1 MGERTIKEMSDVSSP
16 ARRPGSVGGLANNE
30 HLSILLVTGGILLAL
45 ALAVAL
51 LRFQRL
57 GELPAGIHLDEGA
70 HGVDALHVLQGE
82 HAVYF
87 PGNYGREG
95 LIVYTIALTT
105 SFLGRTI
112 FAVRAPSALASAG
125 TVFVIFWLGWLF
137 FGRDE
142 SGRATPWRGLLVG
155 GAGAG
160 LLAVSLGQTI
170 VGRTALRGNFLPL
183 LLSLCLALLWS
194 GWPKPEQ
201 GRVSSGAPF
210 GSVSTGHSSKT
221 ENQRVCRAGVW
232 WRIALAGVCAGLL
245 PYTYIPAR
253 FTPFLF
259 LLFGL
264 SFLLTWGSKRER
276 GESKES
282 SSRSFGFS
290 LNTSRLRTELP
301 WAGVFLGVAGLV
313 AAPILIHFALH
324 PEHFFVRIE
333 AVWFLRENQ
342 GTPLEI
348 LLNNVWKH
356 LSVFGFFGGR
366 AEWYGFSGQPLL
378 NSWEGVFFW
387 LGAGTAAWRWQ
398 QPAYRLL
405 LLWLGVLVLPAMLA
419 LDTGQEPSTLRLIGA
434 VPAVYLLIGV
444 GMWEVFRVLR
454 QRWGALSRGG
464 HPIFPGFNAWVP
476 IVLGGVACA
485 LILGQGI
492 VTYFTYFER
501 WATAPEVNETY
512 EGVWTELAKTLNA
525 QPSDEETVYL
535 LPFRYGEH
543 YSFDYLYQGKM
554 STDVVRGNIPSLP
567 QEIESS
573 VAAVENVHTV
583 KLVDWNNDSIS
594 GDAYAEEHIAVLLD
608 KYGRYLG
615 SDEYADF
622 QIHTYTDVALGRPWT
637 LYDQLEPL
645 TVEYDGGIALHGFA
659 LGQGREQLLS
669 EQLLTLRED
678 RSLWMAL
685 RWQLAPGLDIDY
697 AISLRLHDAG
707 GGGVYQKDLALWE
720 PGHTPTGSGESSAQ
734 FDTLAQ
740 LDLPADLQPGE
751 YELRLVVYDAETL
764 KPTVELGVW
773 EAETTLARLRLA
785 ED

>member
-1 MGERTIKEMSDVSSP
+1 MSQV
-16 ARRPGSVGGLANNE
+16 AR
-30 HLSILLVTGGILLAL
+30 HLAL
-45 ALAVAL
+45 Y
-51 LRFQRL
+51 
-57 GELPAGIHLDEGA
+57 LPD
-70 HGVDALHVLQGE
+70 
-82 HAVYF
+82 
-87 PGNYGREG
+87 
-95 LIVYTIALTT
+95 IAL
-105 SFLGRTI
+105 
-112 FAVRAPSALASAG
+112 
-125 TVFVIFWLGWLF
+125 
-137 FGRDE
+137 
-142 SGRATPWRGLLVG
+142 
-155 GAGAG
+155 
-160 LLAVSLGQTI
+160 
-170 VGRTALRGNFLPL
+170 N
-183 LLSLCLALLWS
+183 
-194 GWPKPEQ
+194 
-201 GRVSSGAPF
+201 
-210 GSVSTGHSSKT
+210 T

-253 FTPFLF
+253 LTPFLF

-645 TVEYDGGIALHGFA
+645 TVEYDGGIALQGYA
-659 LGQGREQLLS
+659 LGRGQ
-669 EQLLTLRED
+669 
-678 RSLWMAL
+678 
-685 RWQLAPGLDIDY
+685 
-697 AISLRLHDAG
+697 
-707 GGGVYQKDLALWE
+707 
-720 PGHTPTGSGESSAQ
+720 ESSCHLSNCLHCERIAPCGWHCGGNSPPGWISTIRYRCACTVPRAEESIRRIWPCGSRGVCLQ
-734 FDTLAQ
+734 AAKGHPNHSIRWSRLIFRLISS
-740 LDLPADLQPGE
+740 PAN
-751 YELRLVVYDAETL
+751 TSC
-764 KPTVELGVW
+764 VW
-773 EAETTLARLRLA
+773 WSMTPRP
-785 ED
+785 